1 MVANHKELR
10 YLALTRVARA
20 ERNRKD
26 DWRRFFLLFVVGA
39 IGIMWYYQPAE
50 SSIFSEE
57 PQEAVPVAA
66 LSAAT
71 TVTASMPMCGDG
83 KCERPETMASCLADC
98 PGVTTEAMC
107 GEEPHSDPGG
117 YAVVWGATHTKA
129 SASECCAACAA
140 HAATPKNAK
149 RPCNSW
155 VFCHSYPQCWSLDT
169 GNWHGFG
176 ECWLKWQ
183 PDTKHPLYGQRG
195 KFSDEFRKKH
205 WSAHMT
211 GLNPDGTRRNLT
223 VPTHVPWT
231 GGVMGTTYDPT
242 VRWTTGLEGLSSNKG
257 EQTVLWR
264 AWETREENLARGVK
278 PESMGSAW
286 GSK

>member
-1 MVANHKELR
+1 MNTSLYTLDMVANHKELR

-149 RPCNSW
+149 RPCNRSRQGSNSDALA
-155 VFCHSYPQCWSLDT
+155 VDAAGSLR
-169 GNWHGFG
+169 
-176 ECWLKWQ
+176 C
-183 PDTKHPLYGQRG
+183 
-195 KFSDEFRKKH
+195 
-205 WSAHMT
+205 
-211 GLNPDGTRRNLT
+211 
-223 VPTHVPWT
+223 
-231 GGVMGTTYDPT
+231 
-242 VRWTTGLEGLSSNKG
+242 
-257 EQTVLWR
+257 
-264 AWETREENLARGVK
+264 
-278 PESMGSAW
+278 
-286 GSK
+286 

>member
-1 MVANHKELR
+1 MCGVRVICEYLR
-10 YLALTRVARA
+10 ASVVQRAPPTRRIQRMPSALATGHGKARTVMRLPLTARCPISLPQSCCWFPALT
-20 ERNRKD
+20 
-26 DWRRFFLLFVVGA
+26 G
-39 IGIMWYYQPAE
+39 
-50 SSIFSEE
+50 
-57 PQEAVPVAA
+57 
-66 LSAAT
+66 
-71 TVTASMPMCGDG
+71 SMPFDSLRC
-83 KCERPETMASCLADC
+83 
-98 PGVTTEAMC
+98 
-107 GEEPHSDPGG
+107 
-117 YAVVWGATHTKA
+117 
-129 SASECCAACAA
+129 
-140 HAATPKNAK
+140 
-149 RPCNSW
+149 SW

-183 PDTKHPLYGQRG
+183 HDTKHPLYGQRG

-242 VRWTTGLEGLSSNKG
+242 IKWTTGLDGMSSNKG

-264 AWETREENLARGVK
+264 AWETREENLARGVT
-278 PESMGSAW
+278 PESMGRAW